1 MPSGPPAQPLVRPSA
16 RPRDC
21 ERLAFRNAPDAT
33 LILADRIILE
43 ANLMVEPVFGWRPD
57 ELRNQSIRLLYP
69 GQTDFER
76 IGERARRAMQ
86 ASPFYRDER
95 FMRRKDGQV
104 VWMEGRGR
112 ALDPAD
118 PQRLAVWS
126 YRPLEADAGTG
137 AGGGAAGAG
146 ALSPAEMRVARHLVN
161 GLTSKEI
168 ALALGCSPR
177 TVEVHRA
184 SMIRKTGVRNSAE
197 LVARLLGA
205 REIRPSR

>member
-43 ANLMVEPVFGWRPD
+43 ANLMVEPVFGWRPA
-57 ELRNQSIRLLYP
+57 ELRDQSIRLLYP

-86 ASPFYRDER
+86 TSPFYRDER

-112 ALDPAD
+112 TLDAAD

-126 YRPLEADAGTG
+126 YRPLETETTG
-137 AGGGAAGAG
+137 ADV
-146 ALSPAEMRVARHLVN
+146 LSPAERRVARHLVN

-168 ALALGCSPR
+168 AQALGCSPR

-184 SMIRKTGVRNSAE
+184 SMIRRTGVRNSAE

-205 REIRPSR
+205 REIPATR

>member
-1 MPSGPPAQPLVRPSA
+1 MPKYQEAEAQRVA
-16 RPRDC
+16 DVMRPRDC

-43 ANLMVEPVFGWRPD
+43 ANLMVEPVFGWRPE
-57 ELRNQSIRLLYP
+57 ELRNRSIRILYP
-69 GQTDFER
+69 GQTDYER
-76 IGERARRAMQ
+76 IGERARLAMQ
-86 ASPFYRDER
+86 ARPFYRDER

-112 ALDPAD
+112 ALDAAD

-126 YRPLEADAGTG
+126 YRPVETETSAA
-137 AGGGAAGAG
+137 AAGE
-146 ALSPAEMRVARHLVN
+146 LSPAERRVARHLVN

-168 ALALGCSPR
+168 ALAIGCSPR

-205 REIRPSR
+205 REIRPLR

>member
-1 MPSGPPAQPLVRPSA
+1 MPKYLEAESRPSA
-16 RPRDC
+16 PPVRPRDC

-33 LILADRIILE
+33 LVLADRIILE
-43 ANLMVEPVFGWRPD
+43 ANLMVEPVFGWRPE

-104 VWMEGRGR
+104 VWMEARGR
-112 ALDPAD
+112 TLDPAD

-126 YRPLEADAGTG
+126 YRPLETEATG
-137 AGGGAAGAG
+137 ADV
-146 ALSPAEMRVARHLVN
+146 LSPAERRVARHLVN

-168 ALALGCSPR
+168 AQALGCSPR

-184 SMIRKTGVRNSAE
+184 SMIRRTGVRNSAE

-205 REIRPSR
+205 REIPATR